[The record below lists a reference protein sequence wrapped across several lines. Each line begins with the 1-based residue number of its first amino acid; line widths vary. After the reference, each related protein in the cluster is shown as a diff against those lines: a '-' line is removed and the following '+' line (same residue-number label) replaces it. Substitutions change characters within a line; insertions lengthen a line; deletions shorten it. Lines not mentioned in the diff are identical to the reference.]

1 MQSGG
6 LRVGDGAGVGDG
18 LRVGD
23 GARLADGWRVPF
35 PEGDFAGELEGDLDG
50 VGVGVGVGHG
60 RAASPSRATI
70 LWASAR
76 DSAGMPARTC
86 SAGYSGSARMV
97 TAVSST
103 MWFIRSPGTDAWT
116 PW

>member
-6 LRVGDGAGVGDG
+6 LRVGDGV
-18 LRVGD
+18 
-23 GARLADGWRVPF
+23 
-35 PEGDFAGELEGDLDG
+35 G
-50 VGVGVGVGHG
+50 VGVGVGVGLLVG
-60 RAASPSRATI
+60 DGALVPGALPVGLAVGDFDGVGGVGVGVGVGQARAASPRRATI
-70 LWASAR
+70 LWASAS

-86 SAGYSGSARMV
+86 SAGKSGSAWMV

-103 MWFIRSPGTDAWT
+103 RWFIRTPGTEACT